1 MSYISRSKCGTLL
14 DFSCNLSLS
23 CVLKN
28 PYALLAALLNVPTPV
43 DMASF
48 PAKNHSAMSD
58 NYTFT

>member
-1 MSYISRSKCGTLL
+1 MLYISRSKCGTLL

-28 PYALLAALLNVPTPV
+28 SYALLANVPTPV